1 MLPEEAPAGTY
12 QIVLGLYP
20 AASGVRLPIVAEDG
34 AALPGDQFVLPL
46 PLEVE
51 R

>member
-1 MLPEEAPAGTY
+1 MY
-12 QIVLGLYP
+12 HIVLGLYP

-34 AALPGDQFVLPL
+34 AALPGDQFVLPQ
-46 PLEVE
+46 PLEVV